1 MNKNYSIY
9 LITIC
14 VLVVILITT
23 IFLVPYSFSHEYYV
37 LAANLW
43 SDGLIPWLGFN
54 QIEMPL
60 GIKILSSIPNIE
72 LNQNLAILLVSVF
85 HLLNAVL
92 LYSFLAKIGMET
104 KHGLMGVLI
113 YLSMLIGISD
123 FGITLEPFA
132 SFFLILSFWGII
144 SHKRAKNIIA
154 AILLS
159 IAVMIKIQVVL
170 VIPALTLL
178 ILLPTHRHHVHLTRS
193 FFFILI
199 FTFCFLL
206 GYMGITSWSENAEW
220 IAEIRWGLMTKSIA
234 DWLLLICN
242 SGVLVLIFNFFKKDK
257 FTGLGKNLQT
267 CAWVASLFLLISII
281 IAGDITNLQLLLP
294 INIIAISYYLYK
306 EDSKAYTHKI
316 YYACMAIALLAG
328 TCKIITRYQA
338 DSKNNPLL
346 DTVNVNYQ
354 LQQETKN
361 PIQGDVNI
369 TVGEE

>member
-1 MNKNYSIY
+1 MIKNSSIY

-14 VLVVILITT
+14 VLVVIFIATL
-23 IFLVPYSFSHEYYV
+23 FLVPNSFSHEYYV

-43 SDGLIPWLGFN
+43 SDGLIPWLGYN
-54 QIEMPL
+54 QLDMPV
-60 GIKILSSIPNIE
+60 GIKIISMIPNIE
-72 LNQNLAILLVSVF
+72 LNQDVAILLVSAF
-85 HLLNAVL
+85 HLINTVL
-92 LYSFLAKIGMET
+92 LYSFMTKIGLET
-104 KHGLMGVLI
+104 KHSLMGILI

-132 SFFLILSFWGII
+132 TSFMILSFFGVI

-154 AILLS
+154 AILLA
-159 IAVMIKIQVVL
+159 IAAMIKIQVVL
-170 VIPALTLL
+170 LIPALTLL
-178 ILLPTHRHHVHLTRS
+178 ILLPTHRHHFHLTRS

-206 GYMGITSWSENAEW
+206 AYLGITSWSENAEW

-242 SGVLVLIFNFFKKDK
+242 SGIFVLIFNLFKKEEL
-257 FTGLGKNLQT
+257 TGLGKNLQT
-267 CAWVASLFLLISII
+267 CAWVASLSLFISII